1 MRQRNNRDEGMIL
14 PIVLVISM
22 VSAMVVIALANYVT
36 TDLRYGKVVEDRA
49 DRLAAADGGLRYGV
63 EQLRNFHG
71 QLGALCGT
79 AAATGGGYTPAVPAC
94 DQRLDHNGHLPQG
107 RQPPLGCR
115 RLGSDRHRGGR
126 AQRSADV
133 RYQGSGTVPEREDVQ
148 RPRLHRRPDADGHGR
163 ADGDRR
169 RRPLLLVHQLQRA
182 TLDPGDR
189 DRISDV
195 RSRLLQGC
203 RVCRPAVDRSLPRS
217 RRLPAPPTTLAPAPV
232 MDGACTVFSPGKYTS
247 LALGS
252 DNYFKAGEYY
262 FENVPSR

>member
-22 VSAMVVIALANYVT
+22 VSAMVVIALASYVT

-79 AAATGGGYTPAVPAC
+79 AAATGGGYTQQFPPVI
-94 DQRLDHNGHLPQG
+94 NGSTTTVT
-107 RQPPLGCR
+107 CR
-115 RLGSDRHRGGR
+115 RVGSLLSDVDGWGSDRHRTGR

-133 RYQGSGTVPEREDVQ
+133 RYQGSGTVPECEDVQ

-169 RRPLLLVHQLQRA
+169 R
-182 TLDPGDR
+182 
-189 DRISDV
+189 
-195 RSRLLQGC
+195 
-203 RVCRPAVDRSLPRS
+203 
-217 RRLPAPPTTLAPAPV
+217 
-232 MDGACTVFSPGKYTS
+232 
-247 LALGS
+247 
-252 DNYFKAGEYY
+252 
-262 FENVPSR
+262 